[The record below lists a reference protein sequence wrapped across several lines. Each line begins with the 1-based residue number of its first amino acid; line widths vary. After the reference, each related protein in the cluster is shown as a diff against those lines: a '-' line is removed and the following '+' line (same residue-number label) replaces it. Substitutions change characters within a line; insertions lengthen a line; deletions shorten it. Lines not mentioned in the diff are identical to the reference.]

1 MNIKTLFKILLLF
14 FSAMGFGSC
23 GSDDDEKKEIY
34 PLSFE
39 KEYYEVPLLGNQS
52 ISIRGG
58 NRNYSVTVEKNRDL
72 GCVCGFVKFDRYG
85 KFSYHP
91 EAKKRRNHRY
101 HKKTILLMR
110 RLD

>member
-1 MNIKTLFKILLLF
+1 
-14 FSAMGFGSC
+14 MGFGSC

-58 NRNYSVTVEKNRDL
+58 NRNYSVTVEKQISWMCLWICQVR
-72 GCVCGFVKFDRYG
+72 
-85 KFSYHP
+85 
-91 EAKKRRNHRY
+91 
-101 HKKTILLMR
+101 
-110 RLD
+110 